1 MDPNV
6 LGHYAIDPPPMPNA
20 TQPSAYLEQE
30 PNPDYSLLQEAPAD
44 CSPLAARCDCHSTY
58 QFYEFDENV
67 LLGCFCFVIIAFGL
81 IANLVSVRIFT
92 HKLMSSH
99 CINWYLA
106 VLTTSDSV
114 VLFASFFV
122 LTFPRFGEMTGLW
135 WATSFSYSISSYCYG
150 LMTLA
155 QTVSVWMTIGMS
167 LHRFVGVCFPYR
179 AIEWL
184 NERNV
189 RRIIGGILAFSIGF
203 NATRFL
209 EVHVVGNCYRT
220 NIDAYIPVIAPTELR
235 LNATYRLIF
244 FGWLYTLLMF
254 IVPFSILIVVNTAVL
269 VALRRSNRLH
279 SHFPTPQMPTRLDQH
294 AYGSQTSPSVVS
306 STRTSRT
313 NTNSSAKSSKST
325 SKTAVTLTPN
335 GCAATASVLPA
346 EKCAEVGGGGVDPLA
361 AMEAVERHLAAK
373 RQEAK
378 ERQTTAVLVA
388 LVVVFLCCNLLAFLA
403 NIMENLGYDQ
413 NAYYG
418 VMITYSNFLV
428 IINASSNVF
437 IYMLFSEKYRLLLN
451 AYVFRA
457 LKQRGEN
464 ELLLSNAPVSL

>member
-1 MDPNV
+1 M
-6 LGHYAIDPPPMPNA
+6 ANA

-30 PNPDYSLLQEAPAD
+30 PNPDYSLLQEEPAD
-44 CSPLAARCDCHSTY
+44 CSPLAARCECHSTY

-81 IANLVSVRIFT
+81 VANLVSVRIFT

-106 VLTTSDSV
+106 VLTT
-114 VLFASFFV
+114 FR
-122 LTFPRFGEMTGLW
+122 TR
-135 WATSFSYSISSYCYG
+135 YSISSYCYG
-150 LMTLA
+150 LMTL
-155 QTVSVWMTIGMS
+155 
-167 LHRFVGVCFPYR
+167 R
-179 AIEWL
+179 AD
-184 NERNV
+184 R
-189 RRIIGGILAFSIGF
+189 
-203 NATRFL
+203 

-220 NIDAYIPVIAPTELR
+220 NIDAYIP
-235 LNATYRLIF
+235 
-244 FGWLYTLLMF
+244 YTLLMF

-279 SHFPTPQMPTRLDQH
+279 SHFPTPQMPARLDQH
-294 AYGSQTSPSVVS
+294 AY
-306 STRTSRT
+306 
-313 NTNSSAKSSKST
+313 
-325 SKTAVTLTPN
+325 
-335 GCAATASVLPA
+335 A
-346 EKCAEVGGGGVDPLA
+346 ESNVPCVEVGGGGVDPLE

-418 VMITYSNFLV
+418 VMITYTNFL
-428 IINASSNVF
+428 
-437 IYMLFSEKYRLLLN
+437 KYRLLLN